1 MLHRDWKDF
10 VECSQVD
17 SGRPSKTAHF
27 EALQSMIEIK
37 MSRDNLLQRWNRQ
50 VEHLDNNPLEDPG
63 KKPEKK
69 LKPLAKKMRAAMSW
83 YGEKWG
89 PVKSELE
96 EECGLD
102 WDRLLRTAPTMHSE
116 DDEHGALRSTIAH
129 LLIPILESRCEFA
142 AWRTLESRQDE

>member
-1 MLHRDWKDF
+1 
-10 VECSQVD
+10 
-17 SGRPSKTAHF
+17 
-27 EALQSMIEIK
+27 

-50 VEHLDNNPLEDPG
+50 VEHLDNDPLEDPG

-69 LKPLAKKMRAAMSW
+69 LEPLAKKMRAAMSW

-96 EECGLD
+96 EEYGLD

-116 DDEHGALRSTIAH
+116 DDEHGALIDYCAFVDSHTRISLRVCCLADLGIAA
-129 LLIPILESRCEFA
+129 R
-142 AWRTLESRQDE
+142 